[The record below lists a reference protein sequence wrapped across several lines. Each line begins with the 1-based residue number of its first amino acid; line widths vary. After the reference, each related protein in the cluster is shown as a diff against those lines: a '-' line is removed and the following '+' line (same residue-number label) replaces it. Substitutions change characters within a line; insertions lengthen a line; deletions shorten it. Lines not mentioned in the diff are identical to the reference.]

1 MASKNSKF
9 NTPPSKSARPNT
21 DKEASEALE
30 LSKAIDLV
38 KIELRVFHNN
48 LGKVRMK
55 EDQLLQSAKRLKD
68 APRRGAGRSPLRPKF
83 FVSSAPTPQAR
94 RGRRH
99 PHVGGVAVLRLRG
112 CGGPPALGSLSGS
125 GHGANPPFLPLSRHK
140 LTSTCCHI
148 PHPKLHNI

>member
-38 KIELRVFHNN
+38 KIELRVFRNN

-55 EDQLLQSAKRLKD
+55 EDQLFQSAKRLKAARD
-68 APRRGAGRSPLRPKF
+68 MFFTEMEQIRLSLVSKEFLWEPEESIWKYGSFTVCHSRR
-83 FVSSAPTPQAR
+83 
-94 RGRRH
+94 
-99 PHVGGVAVLRLRG
+99 
-112 CGGPPALGSLSGS
+112 
-125 GHGANPPFLPLSRHK
+125 
-140 LTSTCCHI
+140 
-148 PHPKLHNI
+148 